1 MMIELSKLRPMNMD
15 KKDVTKAIFRDRTK
29 IGSSCADVSPMEVD
43 LNTTFKNVGGRAE
56 HINCLK
62 EIVVLPLLY
71 PEIFSK
77 FNITPPRGGKI
88 EKTPLNKA
96 FLPEIKGP
104 HTSTDKVSSKL

>member
-1 MMIELSKLRPMNMD
+1 MNMD
-15 KKDVTKAIFRDRTK
+15 KKDVTKSIFRDRTK

-43 LNTTFKNVGGRAE
+43 LKTTFKNVGGRAD

-77 FNITPPRGGKI
+77 FSIQPPRGGNI
-88 EKTPLNKA
+88 GVER
-96 FLPEIKGP
+96 FVEIDP
-104 HTSTDKVSSKL
+104 PVTFN

>member
-15 KKDVTKAIFRDRTK
+15 KKDVTKAIFRDRAK

-77 FNITPPRGGKI
+77 FNITPPRGGKNR
-88 EKTPLNKA
+88 KMYPSL
-96 FLPEIKGP
+96 
-104 HTSTDKVSSKL
+104 